1 MINKIF
7 KENRSVLLSL
17 LFLMLGMTFV
27 SQVYCQKQRALPPN
41 LEDYDNA
48 RYHFGFT
55 LSANFTGFRIN
66 TADGYT
72 NQVFSPAM
80 VDSVF
85 NFGNGAEM
93 KITNIQVVQ
102 NPGFSV
108 GIVGN
113 LRLGRYFD
121 LRVVPGLTLA
131 FRQINFD
138 FEEKKVNSS
147 DFTTFVPTDKHKEN
161 MQIESVFIDLPV
173 MIKYKGQRIYNM
185 RPYII
190 GGVEYK
196 FDLLAVKA
204 LQNKNVRKDDFVPLR
219 PHDLYGTIGAG
230 LDFYMFWFKLGIE
243 IRMSYGLFDIVNRDM
258 KNTFCTRSITD
269 LRSKQFN
276 ITFTF
281 E

>member
-1 MINKIF
+1 MLIAFSICSINK
-7 KENRSVLLSL
+7 
-17 LFLMLGMTFV
+17 
-27 SQVYCQKQRALPPN
+27 VYSQKQRALPPN
-41 LEDYDNA
+41 LENYDDS

-55 LSANFTGFRIN
+55 LSANFMGFRLN

-72 NQVFSPAM
+72 EHIYNSAS

-85 NFGNGAEM
+85 NFGNGTEM
-93 KITNIQVVQ
+93 KINNIQTVH

-113 LRLGRYFD
+113 FRLGKYFD
-121 LRVVPGLTLA
+121 LRIVPGLTLA
-131 FRQINFD
+131 FRQVVFD
-138 FEEKKVNSS
+138 FDEKKRNSTE
-147 DFTTFVPTDKHKEN
+147 FTHFEPLDVHINN
-161 MQIESVFIDLPV
+161 MQLESVFIDLPV

-185 RPYII
+185 RPYIL

-204 LQNKNVRKDDFVPLR
+204 LQNRNVRKDDFVPLK
-219 PHDLYGTIGAG
+219 PHDLYATIGTG

-243 IRMSYGLFDIVNRDM
+243 LRMSYGLFDIVNREM
-258 KNTFCTRSITD
+258 KDTFCTRSIET